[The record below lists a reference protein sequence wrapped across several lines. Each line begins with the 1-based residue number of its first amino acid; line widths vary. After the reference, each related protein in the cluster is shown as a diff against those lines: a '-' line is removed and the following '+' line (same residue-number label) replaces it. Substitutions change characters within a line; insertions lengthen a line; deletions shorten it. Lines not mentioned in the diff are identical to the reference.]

1 MKRVVVVSL
10 LLVVAS
16 AIVFAAPP
24 APIEVKFN
32 QALHDLLPAELLKSG
47 VLKVATSAASPP
59 YTMYAEDNKTI
70 TGGDIDLALGI
81 GQVLGLKVEFTAL
94 AFPGII
100 PAILAGRFDMSI
112 SSMGDTPAREK
123 QINFVNY
130 SVEGNAIVVKE
141 GNPKNIQTLD
151 DLGGRSVAVLRGS
164 VMQGLVEQKN
174 QKSSKKID
182 IQIYPNQNEANL
194 AVRSGRADATLSMA
208 GTSNYYVKHNDD
220 TGLTVL
226 LKTLYGAG
234 YNAIGISKNN
244 PALLLCVE
252 QALQRLMASGAY
264 EQILT
269 RWGLEGGMISVPWV
283 NDGAKY
289 AQPNG

>member
-1 MKRVVVVSL
+1 MKRIVIASL
-10 LLVVAS
+10 LLALVTAF
-16 AIVFAAPP
+16 VFAAP
-24 APIEVKFN
+24 PIEVKFN
-32 QALHDLLPAELLKSG
+32 QALHDLLPADMQKSG
-47 VLKVATSAASPP
+47 VLRIATSAASPP

-70 TGGDIDLALGI
+70 TGGDIDLALAI
-81 GQVLGLKVEFTAL
+81 GQVLGLKVQVTAL

-100 PAILAGRFDMSI
+100 PGILSGRFDMSI

-141 GNPKNIQTLD
+141 GNPKNILTLD
-151 DLGGRSVAVLRGS
+151 DLGGRTVAVLRGS
-164 VMQGLVEQKN
+164 VMQGLVEQQN
-174 QKSSKKID
+174 QKSAKKID
-182 IQIYPNQNEANL
+182 IQVYPDQNEANL
-194 AVRSGRADATLSMA
+194 AVKSGRADATLSMA
-208 GTSNYYVKHNDD
+208 GTSNYYVKHNQD

-226 LKTLYGAG
+226 IKTLYGAG
-234 YNAIGISKNN
+234 YNAIGISKTN
-244 PALLLCVE
+244 PALLLCIE

-269 RWGLEGGMISVPWV
+269 KWGLEGGVISVPWV

>member
-1 MKRVVVVSL
+1 MKRIVIASL
-10 LLVVAS
+10 LLALVTAF
-16 AIVFAAPP
+16 VFAAP
-24 APIEVKFN
+24 PIEVKFN
-32 QALHDLLPAELLKSG
+32 QALHDLLPADMQKSG
-47 VLKVATSAASPP
+47 VLRIATSAASPP

-70 TGGDIDLALGI
+70 TGGDIDLALAI
-81 GQVLGLKVEFTAL
+81 GQVLGLKVQVTAL

-100 PAILAGRFDMSI
+100 PGILSGRFDMSI

-141 GNPKNIQTLD
+141 GNPKNILTLD
-151 DLGGRSVAVLRGS
+151 DLGGRTVAVLRGS
-164 VMQGLVEQKN
+164 VMQGLVEQQN
-174 QKSSKKID
+174 QKSAKKID
-182 IQIYPNQNEANL
+182 IQVYPDQNEANL
-194 AVRSGRADATLSMA
+194 AVKSGRADATLSMA
-208 GTSNYYVKHNDD
+208 GTSNYYVKHNQD

-226 LKTLYGAG
+226 IKTLYGAG
-234 YNAIGISKNN
+234 YNAIGISKTN
-244 PALLLCVE
+244 PALLLCIE
-252 QALQRLMASGAY
+252 QAMQRLMASGAY

-269 RWGLEGGMISVPWV
+269 KWGLEGGVISVPWV

>member
-1 MKRVVVVSL
+1 MKRIVIASL
-10 LLVVAS
+10 LLALVTAF
-16 AIVFAAPP
+16 VFAAP
-24 APIEVKFN
+24 PIEVKFN
-32 QALHDLLPAELLKSG
+32 QALHDLLPADMQKSG
-47 VLKVATSAASPP
+47 VLRIATSAASPP

-70 TGGDIDLALGI
+70 TGGDIDLALAI
-81 GQVLGLKVEFTAL
+81 GQVLGLKVQVTAL

-100 PAILAGRFDMSI
+100 PGILSGRFDMSI

-141 GNPKNIQTLD
+141 GNPKNILTLD
-151 DLGGRSVAVLRGS
+151 DLGGRTVAVLRGS
-164 VMQGLVEQKN
+164 VMQGLVEQQN
-174 QKSSKKID
+174 QKSAKKID
-182 IQIYPNQNEANL
+182 IQVYPDQNEANL
-194 AVRSGRADATLSMA
+194 AVKSGRADATLSMA
-208 GTSNYYVKHNDD
+208 GTSNYYVKHNQD

-226 LKTLYGAG
+226 IKTLYGAG

-244 PALLLCVE
+244 PALLLCIE

-269 RWGLEGGMISVPWV
+269 KWGLEGGVISVPWV

>member
-1 MKRVVVVSL
+1 MKRIVVVSL

-16 AIVFAAPP
+16 TLVFAAPP
-24 APIEVKFN
+24 TQVEVQFN
-32 QALHDLLPAELLKSG
+32 QALHDLLPPEIQKAG
-47 VLKVATSAASPP
+47 VLRIATSASSPP

-70 TGGDIDLALGI
+70 TGGDIDLAI
-81 GQVLGLKVEFTAL
+81 AIAQVLGLKTEFSAL
-94 AFPGII
+94 AFAGII
-100 PAILAGRFDMSI
+100 PAIQAGRFDMSI

-123 QINFVNY
+123 QLNFVNY

-151 DLGGRSVAVLRGS
+151 DLAGRPVAVLRGS
-164 VMQGLVEQKN
+164 VMQGLVEQFN
-174 QKSSKKID
+174 QKNAKKID
-182 IQIYPNQNEANL
+182 VQVYPNQNEANL

-208 GTSNYYVKHNDD
+208 GTSNYYIKHNQD
-220 TGLTVL
+220 TGLTVI

-252 QALQRLMASGAY
+252 QALQRVMASGAY
-264 EQILT
+264 EQILAK
-269 RWGLEGGMISVPWV
+269 WGLEGGMISVPWV
-283 NDGAKY
+283 NDGARY

>member
-1 MKRVVVVSL
+1 MKRIVIASL
-10 LLVVAS
+10 LLALVTAF
-16 AIVFAAPP
+16 VFAAP
-24 APIEVKFN
+24 PIEVKFN
-32 QALHDLLPAELLKSG
+32 QALHDLLPADMQKSG
-47 VLKVATSAASPP
+47 VLRIATSAASPP

-70 TGGDIDLALGI
+70 TGGDIDLALAI
-81 GQVLGLKVEFTAL
+81 GQVLGLKVQVTAL

-100 PAILAGRFDMSI
+100 PGILSGRFDMSI

-141 GNPKNIQTLD
+141 GNPKNILTLD
-151 DLGGRSVAVLRGS
+151 DLGGRTVAVLRGS
-164 VMQGLVEQKN
+164 VMQGLVEQQN
-174 QKSSKKID
+174 QKSAKKID
-182 IQIYPNQNEANL
+182 IQVYPDQNEANL
-194 AVRSGRADATLSMA
+194 AVKSGRADATLSMA
-208 GTSNYYVKHNDD
+208 GTSNYYVKHNQD

-226 LKTLYGAG
+226 IKTLYGAG

-244 PALLLCVE
+244 PALLLCIE
-252 QALQRLMASGAY
+252 QAMQRLMASGAY

-269 RWGLEGGMISVPWV
+269 KWGLEGGVISVPWV

>member
-1 MKRVVVVSL
+1 MKRALAVMV
-10 LLVVAS
+10 LLVTVLAS
-16 AIVFAAPP
+16 VFAASP
-24 APIEVKFN
+24 EVKFN
-32 QALHDLLPAELLKSG
+32 QALHDLLPAEVQKVG
-47 VLKVATSAASPP
+47 VLKVVTSASSPP

-70 TGGDIDLALGI
+70 TGGDIDLALAI
-81 GQVLGLKVEFTAL
+81 GQVLGLKVEFTAM

-100 PAILAGRFDMSI
+100 PAIMSGRFDMSI
-112 SSMGDTPAREK
+112 SSMGDTPAREQ

-141 GNPKNIQTLD
+141 GNPKNIQTLE
-151 DLGGRSVAVLRGS
+151 DLDGRPVAVLRGS
-164 VMQGLVEQKN
+164 VMQGLVEQRN
-174 QKSSKKID
+174 QKNTKKID
-182 IQIYPNQNEANL
+182 IQVYPNQNEANL

-208 GTSNYYVKHNDD
+208 GTSNYYVKHNQD
-220 TGLTVL
+220 TGLTVIT
-226 LKTLYGAG
+226 KTLYGAG
-234 YNAIGISKNN
+234 YNAIGIAKGN

-252 QALQRLMASGAY
+252 QAMHRVMASGAY

-269 RWGLEGGMISVPWV
+269 KWGLEGGIISVPWV